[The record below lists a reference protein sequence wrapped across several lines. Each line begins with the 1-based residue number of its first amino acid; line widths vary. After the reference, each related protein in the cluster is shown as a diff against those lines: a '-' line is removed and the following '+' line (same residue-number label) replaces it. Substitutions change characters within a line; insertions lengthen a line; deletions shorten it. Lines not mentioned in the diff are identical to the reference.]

1 MRFDL
6 SEARFVSDG
15 RSDQRPAVVGA
26 DRSLT
31 WLELERETQAWV
43 NAARARGI
51 GPNVAVALHGHKE
64 AAFFVAIAGCLSL
77 RAPFVPVD
85 TIYPAERMRRIV
97 EISQAAAVYE
107 TASGTFTPGVDK
119 IVPMQEQDLAYVMFT
134 SGSTGDPKGVQI
146 GREGP
151 ILMVEWMRQ
160 CFELGETP
168 VFMNQAPF
176 SFDLSMYEVFAT
188 LALGG
193 TCVLNAREQIA
204 DTVTWMPRLA
214 THGITAWVSTPS
226 FAHQQMLNPM
236 FSQAGLPTLKTFL
249 FCGEPLPVPL
259 AKKLRGRFP
268 DVSILNTYGPTE
280 ATVATTWVRVDDSLL
295 AQYPSL
301 PVGYAKPDSRVW
313 VDNGELCI
321 SGDHVMRGYL
331 NRPDLNA
338 SKLFVDNTGK
348 RAFRTGDLGEA
359 GEGGLLFCR
368 GRMDD
373 QIKLNG
379 YRIELS
385 EIDSALD
392 AMAGVVAGACAV
404 LRRPDG
410 TAVRLIGFIEPL
422 RPSDPSVADAVAWP
436 AMPGFE
442 LPPGVGD
449 WKGALAARLPPYM
462 VPTELVACESMPMS
476 ANHKIDRKK
485 LLEIYGSLSA

>member
-6 SEARFVSDG
+6 EEARFVEDT
-15 RSDQRPAVVGA
+15 RSDQTAAVVGA
-26 DRSLT
+26 DRTLT
-31 WLELERETQAWV
+31 WLEFKRETEAWV
-43 NAARARGI
+43 ALARARGI
-51 GPNVAVALHGHKE
+51 GPNVPVALRGHKE

-85 TIYPAERMRRIV
+85 TIYPADRLQRIV
-97 EISQAAAVYE
+97 EIVQAAAIYE
-107 TASGTFTPGVDK
+107 SASGTFTPGVGA
-119 IVPMQEQDLAYVMFT
+119 IVPMQEHDLAYVMFT

-160 CFELGETP
+160 CFDLGDAP

-193 TCVLNAREQIA
+193 TCVLNSREQIA
-204 DTVTWMPRLA
+204 ATAAWMPRLA
-214 THGITAWVSTPS
+214 TQGITTWVSTPS
-226 FAHQQMLNPM
+226 FAHQQMLNPL

-249 FCGEPLPVPL
+249 FCGEPLPAPL
-259 AKKLRGRFP
+259 AKKLRTRFP
-268 DVSILNTYGPTE
+268 DVSIFNTYGPTE
-280 ATVATTWVRVDDSLL
+280 ATVATTWVRIDDALL
-295 AQYPSL
+295 AQHPSL

-338 SKLFVDNTGK
+338 SKLFLDSEGK
-348 RAFRTGDLGEA
+348 RAFRTGDLGAE

-379 YRIELS
+379 YRIELL

-392 AMAGVVAGACAV
+392 AMSGVVAGACAV

-410 TAVRLIGFIEPL
+410 TAVRLIGFIEPT
-422 RPSDPSVADAVAWP
+422 RPSGGDVADAVAWP
-436 AMPGFE
+436 VMPGFE
-442 LPPGVGD
+442 LPPAVGD
-449 WKGALAARLPPYM
+449 WKAALAARLPPYM
-462 VPTELVACESMPMS
+462 VPSELVACESMPMS

-485 LLEIYGSLSA
+485 LLEIYASL